1 MKIEDIEVNILIVDD
16 RPENLFSLESIIE
29 GPGRNIICAES
40 GNEALK
46 LVLKYEFCLI
56 ISDVQMPEMDGFEMV
71 EILRMNPKMKK
82 IPIIFAT
89 AISKEEEFV
98 HKGYSEGAV
107 DYMFKPLD
115 STIVSAKVDVFV
127 TIFKQNKLVE
137 KQNEELIILNENK
150 NKFLGMAAHDI
161 RNPLV
166 VIQQYAKMIL
176 EDSKELGADITKYAK
191 TINVTSNFI
200 HDMVEELLDVAKIE
214 SGEFKVKKESVNIHD
229 IIQDSVKMN
238 SIFSSRKK
246 IEILTEVASDLSMVC
261 LDRNKINQVLN
272 NLISNAIKYSE
283 SNTKIIIKVYK
294 IDDHF
299 KVDVIDHGKGIR
311 EDELDNLFKAFKTTS
326 TVGTAGEKSTGLGLL
341 IVKKIVEA
349 HGGEMCVVSELNSG
363 SVFSF
368 VLPLDEEGIEN
379 SKEIKK
385 ITIVGNDISEKYAT
399 NVPKILICE
408 DDAVLVFFIKRVI
421 ESVGITAVYAENG
434 QQGLDK
440 LMEHPEIEYVFTDI
454 NMPVMNGFELAT
466 EIEDKELPVK
476 VYAVTGYVTDDIK
489 EKCKSYGML
498 DCIEKPVSKI
508 QLERILEY

>member
-29 GPGRNIICAES
+29 GPGRNVICAES

-89 AISKEEEFV
+89 AISKEEKFV

-137 KQNEELIILNENK
+137 KQNKKLLILNEDK

-161 RNPLV
+161 RNPLII
-166 VIQQYAKMIL
+166 IQQYTKLIL
-176 EDSKELGADITKYAK
+176 EDFKDLDSDIVKYI
-191 TINVTSNFI
+191 TRINVTSNFL
-200 HDMVEELLDVAKIE
+200 HDMVEELLDISKIE
-214 SGEFKVKKESVNIHD
+214 LGEFNVNKEPVNIHT
-229 IIQDSVKMN
+229 IIKDSVKMN
-238 SIFSSRKK
+238 SFFSNRKK
-246 IEILTEVASDLSMVC
+246 IKILTEVASDLSLVS
-261 LDRNKINQVLN
+261 LDSNKINQVLN

-283 SNTKIIIKVYK
+283 SNTKIIIKAYR
-294 IDDHF
+294 IDGHF
-299 KVDVIDHGKGIR
+299 KVDVIDQGKGIQKN
-311 EDELDNLFKAFKTTS
+311 ELDNLFKAYKTTS

-349 HGGEMCVVSELNSG
+349 HGGKTGVVSELNSG
-363 SVFSF
+363 SIFSF
-368 VLPLDEEGIEN
+368 VLPLDENSIEN
-379 SKEIKK
+379 TKEIKK
-385 ITIVGNDISEKYAT
+385 VTPGGKDVSEKHT
-399 NVPKILICE
+399 TDVPKVLICE
-408 DDAVLVFFIKRVI
+408 DNALMVFLIKRVM
-421 ESVGITAVYAENG
+421 ELVGITAVFAENG
-434 QQGLDK
+434 QEGLEQLIK
-440 LMEHPEIEYVFTDI
+440 HPEIEYVFTDLD
-454 NMPVMNGFELAT
+454 MPIMDGFELAN
-466 EIEDKELPVK
+466 EIKNKKLPVK

-489 EKCKSYGML
+489 EKCISYGML

-508 QLERILEY
+508 QLERILGY